1 MSFVHPE
8 LKRVWFWNYK
18 LKSPSPGIFA
28 VYTTGDIK
36 NFSIMVNKRY
46 CQTLNENLHISR
58 KLVQIWPN
66 SGNARTGS
74 ILWISEIRVTSVF
87 FRIENEKKNEMG
99 NQVEFFFN
107 LFILFSKINYFPWN
121 VIYFP
126 NSARKIHIFFLEG
139 GEYTVF
145 TLGF

>member
-1 MSFVHPE
+1 
-8 LKRVWFWNYK
+8 
-18 LKSPSPGIFA
+18 
-28 VYTTGDIK
+28 
-36 NFSIMVNKRY
+36 MVNKRY

-99 NQVEFFFN
+99 NQVEFFFSIF
-107 LFILFSKINYFPWN
+107 LYFSQINCFPWN

-126 NSARKIHIFFLEG
+126 NSAQKIHIFWRGGGIYNIHPLFLNRRLLRRTGWRFWIFHYKRIVLFYYFFEIRRIAS
-139 GEYTVF
+139 
-145 TLGF
+145 L